1 MAVRMIHKKRL
12 LTHTKTRS
20 KTHTKS
26 LNTKA
31 HIPLQRNVEK
41 EKMMMSFAD
50 LEEKCFLLC
59 YIFCVCFKEYIFIF
73 MCVIVHVCVS
83 MCYCASLNVS
93 S

>member
-1 MAVRMIHKKRL
+1 MAVRMIHKKST

-20 KTHTKS
+20 KTYTKS

-31 HIPLQRNVEK
+31 QIPLQRYVEK
-41 EKMMMSFAD
+41 EKMRMSFAD

-59 YIFCVCFKEYIFIF
+59 YIFCVCFKVYIFIF